1 MKKMLLFPLLFIF
14 NLSFGQV
21 ADRIKFTYDD
31 AGNQTRRYIC
41 LGCQSR
47 KAKDTI
53 YKTPESL
60 TENDFL
66 KDDLYSHIS
75 YYPNPVREEL
85 YVKWQNT
92 TDIQVSKIELYS
104 MSGQFVKNIAD
115 IRDSELATIE
125 FQPYPEGFYNLILV
139 YSNGDKKTLRIVK
152 KQ

>member
-1 MKKMLLFPLLFIF
+1 MKKMLLFPLLFFF

-21 ADRIKFTYDD
+21 DRIKFEYDN
-31 AGNQTRRYIC
+31 AGNQTRRY
-41 LGCQSR
+41 LLVELSR
-47 KAKDTI
+47 KAKDSI

-66 KDDLYSHIS
+66 KDDVYSHIS

-92 TDIQVSKIELYS
+92 TDIQVTKMELYS
-104 MSGQFVKNIAD
+104 MSGQFIKNIAD
-115 IRDSELATIE
+115 IRNSEITTIG
-125 FQPYPEGFYNLILV
+125 FQSYPEGFYNLILV